1 MFRLGRWFGLT
12 GAIAILMSGAA
23 ASVEAA
29 ETVKITAIVL
39 SVQHRSGP
47 SGDWATSKVGSQLP
61 AGSRVR
67 TGKRSKCEIKFPDG
81 SIIRMGPRSDMVIQA
96 VKGRDLQLEY
106 GSLWAKFVT
115 GSGARIKGGSAVA
128 AIKGTTL
135 SFRSNPNPDG
145 TSTDDCTVYET
156 KEGVQFE
163 TERGTIPLWG
173 GFGSAF
179 SAVRPKVPVATPQ
192 PPAQFAGGRYSPDWT
207 GYESG
212 ANMRTTPGA
221 DAGLVN
227 KQEQYASKRA
237 VTLTLP
243 GTYGEEE
250 GPREGDLE
258 VVVSQVPRRSSRSG
272 SGALF
277 AMAQAPEV
285 ASAIF
290 ETTIAQT
297 TMPQDV
303 FGKRFFGPYLHTDV
317 FGIWGET
324 ESLAGLRIRP
334 TAVVGDWYLELGGT
348 SWGDLD
354 GNWHTF
360 MTEAFAATRS
370 KGRELTI
377 GRQHYLEGP
386 VNNSDLGTIIGFDP
400 IDAVRWR
407 VPVCENW
414 TMDVGYV
421 QDYLPFSNQDLSGYF
436 ARAQTN
442 VSGGMVGVNWVRE
455 NTIGSAYSFD
465 VSFPL
470 VKDVIDVYGEFGTD
484 TAGRHVE
491 TVGFYLA
498 HLYQHH
504 DIDLFMERAQR
515 SGEPTLTSVVAYKQL
530 SDEFLGLVLV
540 QKSSGD
546 SARFSIGGMWE
557 F

>member
-1 MFRLGRWFGLT
+1 MSRVRRCFGVAV
-12 GAIAILMSGAA
+12 AIAVLISAGA
-23 ASVEAA
+23 ASVAVA
-29 ETVKITAIVL
+29 QTVKITAIVL

-47 SGDWATSKVGSQLP
+47 SGDWAGSRIGTTLP

-81 SIIRMGPRSDMVIQA
+81 SIIRMGPRSDIVIQA
-96 VKGRDLQLEY
+96 VKGRDLQLRY
-106 GSLWAKFVT
+106 GSLWAKFVV

-135 SFRSNPNPDG
+135 EFRSKPNPDG

-156 KEGVQFE
+156 KEGVDFE

-173 GFGSAF
+173 GFGSTF
-179 SAVRPKVPVATPQ
+179 SAVRPAVPTAMPQ
-192 PPAQFAGGRYSPDWT
+192 PPAEFAGGSYSPDWM
-207 GYESG
+207 GYPSG
-212 ANMRTTPGA
+212 ANMLTTPGA
-221 DAGLVN
+221 DAGLVGT
-227 KQEQYASKRA
+227 QQQYTSRRA
-237 VTLTLP
+237 VTLALP
-243 GTYGEEE
+243 GTYGQDD

-258 VVVSQVPRRSSRSG
+258 VIVSQVPGRSSRSS

-277 AMAQAPEV
+277 AMAQAPQV
-285 ASAIF
+285 ASSLF
-290 ETTIAQT
+290 EATVGQT

-317 FGIWGET
+317 FGLWGET
-324 ESLAGLRIRP
+324 ESMAGVRIRP
-334 TAVVGDWYLELGGT
+334 TAVVGDWYLELGVT
-348 SWGDLD
+348 SWGDFD
-354 GNWHTF
+354 GNWRTHI
-360 MTEAFAATRS
+360 TEGFAATRS

-407 VPVCENW
+407 VPVLDNC

-421 QDYLPFSNQDLSGYF
+421 QDYLPFSNRDLSGYF

-442 VSGGMVGVNWVRE
+442 IRGGMVGLNWVHE
-455 NTIGSAYSFD
+455 NTVGSAYSFD

-470 VKDVIDVYGEFGTD
+470 VKDVIDIYGEFGTD
-484 TAGRHVE
+484 TVGRHVE
-491 TVGFYLA
+491 TVGFYFS

-515 SGEPTLTSVVAYKQL
+515 GGEPTLTSVVAYKQIT
-530 SDEFLGLVLV
+530 DDFLGLALV
-540 QKSSGD
+540 QKSSGEPA
-546 SARFSIGGMWE
+546 SFSIGGMWE